1 MNAAQERPDVDAV
14 LRGLKDFQRET
25 VERIF
30 ERMYGPQPSRR
41 FLLADEVGLGKTLVA
56 KGLIAK
62 TLDHL
67 WDEVERID
75 VIYICSNAD
84 IARQNLNRLHPEE
97 GGFTLPSRITLLP
110 LSIGDLASR
119 KMNFVSFTP
128 GTSLEPRS
136 AMGTAEERALLVRM
150 LREPWEMGNRRG
162 PCKVFQATSRS
173 IESFEWSVRE
183 VDDRPLSE
191 ELTAA
196 FREAVAARADLQE
209 AYGELLERYAR
220 VREPSSL
227 PDDVKAAR
235 RGLIGELRHLLA
247 QTCVAALEPDLILLD
262 EFQRF
267 RHLLSGESETADLA
281 RELFD
286 WEDEDT
292 GAQARVLLMSA
303 TPYKMFTVHGEAED
317 DHYEDFVA
325 TLRFLAG
332 EERATRLGGLL
343 TRFRRELLSFD
354 PSDAEGLGDLHEQ
367 IQRELRQVIVR
378 TERLGAGNDANG
390 MLETVLEP
398 AAPVTEADVADY
410 LKGQQVARAVGG
422 SDVMEY
428 WKSAPYLLNML
439 GDGYKVIRQ
448 VKASVDTASGRASMA
463 EILPS
468 ARLLG
473 SDRIRR
479 WGEIDAGSPRM
490 RGLVD
495 SMVGG
500 GHWRLL
506 WMPPSLPYYQLG
518 GPFAGL
524 PDDLT
529 KRLVFSSWTVVP
541 RAIASIVSYAAER
554 ELWAAGGDRSLN
566 TEQVRKAGQGRLGFT
581 TDERGR
587 PTGMPLLAILFPTTT
602 LAELCDPL
610 VGAGEHDE
618 PLSIDELRRWA
629 RDRVLGS
636 LAEVTAGAAT
646 DGPEDQAWYWLAP
659 LLLDARGSDPEAR
672 EWLERADAV
681 GAWSG
686 GFRDPDGS
694 AGWAEHVD
702 LARRAA
708 SGELDDLGRPPVDL
722 ADVVAEIGLFG
733 WGNSARRS
741 LTRLAAPGVDGG
753 ALRVASARIA
763 WGLRSLFNLPEVH
776 ALVPGLVGEGAYWRQ
791 CLEYSAMGGLQA
803 VLDEYLHLL
812 VEALGFSEGSTE
824 VIEKVSGRVSEV
836 LTLRAGQV
844 VTDEVVIDP
853 SAEAIEFR
861 PLRFRSRFAARFGD
875 QEDDEGSEKTHADS
889 LRASF
894 NSPFWPFVLASTSVG
909 QEGLDFH
916 HYCHSVV
923 HWNLPPN
930 PVDLEQREGRVHRFK
945 NHAVRKNLARHY
957 GLGGVSAG
965 GRGRDPWAGL
975 FEAGRRDRGSE
986 ENDLVPYWLFPID
999 GGAVIERRVPMLPLS
1014 EEIERFEAL
1023 RRSLTAYRLAFGQ
1036 PRQEDLVAYLLERF
1050 SEEQV
1055 AELSERYRIDL
1066 SPRCRRRRA
1075 VSSSPGTTTP

>member
-1 MNAAQERPDVDAV
+1 MSRSQARPDVDAV
-14 LRGLKDFQRET
+14 LGQLKDFQRET
-25 VERIF
+25 VEQIF
-30 ERMYGPQPSRR
+30 ERMYGPLPSRR

-67 WDEVERID
+67 WDDVERID

-110 LSIGDLASR
+110 LNIGDLASR

-150 LREPWEMGNRRG
+150 LQGPWRMGRRRG
-162 PCKVFQATSRS
+162 PCKVFQGTSRT

-183 VDDRPLSE
+183 VDERPLSE
-191 ELTAA
+191 ELTET
-196 FREAVAARADLQE
+196 FLKAVAGRADLHE
-209 AYGELLERYAR
+209 SYGELLERYAY

-227 PDDVKAAR
+227 PDEVKSQR
-235 RGLIGELRHLLA
+235 RDLIGELRHLLA
-247 QTCVAALEPDLILLD
+247 QTCVTALEPDLILLD

-267 RHLLSGESETADLA
+267 RHLLSGESETAQLA

-286 WEDEDT
+286 WEDET
-292 GAQARVLLMSA
+292 SGAQARVLLMSA

-325 TLRFLAG
+325 TLGFLAG
-332 EERATRLGGLL
+332 EEKAARLGALL
-343 TRFRRELLSFD
+343 TRFRREMLSFD
-354 PSDAEGLGDLHEQ
+354 SSDGDRLEGLHRE
-367 IQRELRQVIVR
+367 IQQELRQVIVR
-378 TERLGAGNDANG
+378 TERLGAGDADG
-390 MLETVLEP
+390 MLKTVLEH
-398 AAPVTEADVADY
+398 AGPVTEADVSDY
-410 LKGQQVARAVGG
+410 LDGQRISRAVGAA
-422 SDVMEY
+422 DLMEY
-428 WKSAPYLLNML
+428 WKSAPYLLNLL

-448 VKASVDTASGRASMA
+448 VKASIDTAPGRASIA
-463 EILPS
+463 KVLPS
-468 ARLLG
+468 ARLLR
-473 SDRIRR
+473 SDGVRR
-479 WGEIDAGSPRM
+479 WEEIDSGSPRM

-495 SMVGG
+495 STVGAG
-500 GHWRLL
+500 FWRLL
-506 WMPPSLPYYQLG
+506 WMPPSLPYYRLG
-518 GPFAGL
+518 GPYAGL
-524 PDDLT
+524 PTDLT
-529 KRLVFSSWTVVP
+529 KKLVFSSWTVVP

-554 ELWAAGGDRSLN
+554 ELWASGEGASLN
-566 TEQVRKAGQGRLGFT
+566 IEQVRKAGQGRLGFA

-587 PTGMPLLAILFPTTT
+587 PTGMPLLAILFPTTA

-610 VGAGEHDE
+610 AGAGGRPEQA
-618 PLSIDELRRWA
+618 SIDELRRWA
-629 RDRVLGS
+629 RDRVGGP
-636 LAEVTAGAAT
+636 LAQITADADMAK
-646 DGPEDQAWYWLAP
+646 PEDPAWYWVAP
-659 LLLDARGSDPEAR
+659 LLLDARLSGVEAR

-681 GAWSG
+681 HAWSG
-686 GFRDPDGS
+686 EFRDPDGLT
-694 AGWAEHVD
+694 GWAEHVD
-702 LARRAA
+702 LARRTAR
-708 SGELDDLGRPPVDL
+708 GEFKDLGRPPADL
-722 ADVVAEIGLFG
+722 TDVVAEIGLFG
-733 WGNSARRS
+733 WGNSAHRA
-741 LTRLAAPGVDGG
+741 LTRVAAPGVGGG
-753 ALRVASARIA
+753 ALRIASARIA

-776 ALVPGLVGEGAYWRQ
+776 ALVPSLVGEGAYWRQ
-791 CLEYSAMGGLQA
+791 CLEYGALGGLQA
-803 VLDEYLHLL
+803 VLDEYCHLL
-812 VEALGFSEGSTE
+812 VEALGFSVGSTE
-824 VIEKVSGRVSEV
+824 VIGKVSDRVSEV

-844 VTDEVVIDP
+844 VADEVTVDP
-853 SAEAIEFR
+853 TTDAIEFR

-875 QEDDEGSEKTHADS
+875 QEDEEGSEKTHADS

-945 NHAVRKNLARHY
+945 NHAVRKNLARRY
-957 GLGGVSAG
+957 GLGEVSAQMP
-965 GRGRDPWAGL
+965 DPWAAL
-975 FEAGRRDRGSE
+975 FAAGRRDRGPE
-986 ENDLVPYWLFPID
+986 HNDLVPYWLFPLD

-1036 PRQEDLVAYLLERF
+1036 ARQEDLVACLLERF
-1050 SEEQV
+1050 TEKEV
-1055 AELSERYRIDL
+1055 AELTERFRIDL
-1066 SPRCRRRRA
+1066 SPREARRRA
-1075 VSSSPGTTTP
+1075 VRSASGSTTT

>member
-1 MNAAQERPDVDAV
+1 M
-14 LRGLKDFQRET
+14 
-25 VERIF
+25 
-30 ERMYGPQPSRR
+30 
-41 FLLADEVGLGKTLVA
+41 
-56 KGLIAK
+56 
-62 TLDHL
+62 
-67 WDEVERID
+67 
-75 VIYICSNAD
+75 
-84 IARQNLNRLHPEE
+84 
-97 GGFTLPSRITLLP
+97 
-110 LSIGDLASR
+110 GD
-119 KMNFVSFTP
+119 
-128 GTSLEPRS
+128 
-136 AMGTAEERALLVRM
+136 
-150 LREPWEMGNRRG
+150 RRG
-162 PCKVFQATSRS
+162 PRKVFQGTSRT

-183 VDDRPLSE
+183 VDERPLSE
-191 ELTAA
+191 ELTEA
-196 FREAVAARADLQE
+196 FQRAVASRADLHE
-209 AYGELLERYAR
+209 AYGELLERYAY

-227 PDDVKAAR
+227 PDEVRTSR
-235 RGLIGELRHLLA
+235 RNLIGELRHVLA
-247 QTCVAALEPDLILLD
+247 RTCVTALEPDLILLD

-267 RHLLSGESETADLA
+267 RHLLSGESETAELA

-286 WEDEDT
+286 WEDEQT

-332 EERATRLGGLL
+332 EKKAARLGDLL

-354 PSDAEGLGDLHEQ
+354 PSDGRRLGDLHEE

-378 TERLGAGNDANG
+378 TERLGAGKDGNG
-390 MLETVLEP
+390 MLKTVLEP
-398 AAPVTEADVADY
+398 AVPVTEADVADY

-422 SDVMEY
+422 ADVMEY
-428 WKSAPYLLNML
+428 WKSAPYLLNLL

-448 VKASVDTASGRASMA
+448 VKASADTPAGRASMA
-463 EILPS
+463 RIIPS
-468 ARLLG
+468 ARLLR
-473 SDRIRR
+473 SDDVRR

-495 SMVGG
+495 ATVGADL
-500 GHWRLL
+500 WRLL
-506 WMPPSLPYYQLG
+506 WMPPSLPYYELG
-518 GPFAGL
+518 GPFAEL

-529 KRLVFSSWTVVP
+529 KKLIFSSWAVVP

-554 ELWAAGGDRSLN
+554 ELWASASDGSLN

-587 PTGMPLLAILFPTTT
+587 PTGMPLLAVLFPSTA

-610 VGAGEHDE
+610 AGAEEHDAR
-618 PLSIDELRRWA
+618 LSIDELRGWA
-629 RDRVLGS
+629 RDRIRVS
-636 LAEVTAGAAT
+636 LAEVTEMA
-646 DGPEDQAWYWLAP
+646 DRERPEDQAWYWVAP
-659 LLLDARGSDPEAR
+659 LLLDARLSDPDAQ
-672 EWLERADAV
+672 EWLGRDDAV

-686 GFRDPDGS
+686 EFRDPDGS
-694 AGWAEHVD
+694 AGWAEHVE

-708 SGELDDLGRPPVDL
+708 RGEVGNLGRPPADL
-722 ADVVAEIGLFG
+722 DAVVAEIGLFG
-733 WGNSARRS
+733 WGNSAHRALSRV
-741 LTRLAAPGVDGG
+741 ADQGVDGG
-753 ALRVASARIA
+753 ALRMGSARIA

-776 ALVPGLVGEGAYWRQ
+776 ALVPGLAGDGAYWRQ
-791 CLEYSAMGGLQA
+791 CLEYGAMGGIQA
-803 VLDEYLHLL
+803 VIDEYCHLL

-844 VTDEVVIDP
+844 VADEVTVDP
-853 SAEAIEFR
+853 SAEAVEFR

-875 QEDDEGSEKTHADS
+875 QEDEEGSEKTHADS

-930 PVDLEQREGRVHRFK
+930 PVDLEQREGRVHRYK

-957 GLGGVSAG
+957 GLGPASLG
-965 GRGRDPWAGL
+965 GRDPWTAL
-975 FEAGRRDRGSE
+975 FEAGREDRDVE
-986 ENDLVPYWLFPID
+986 ENDLVPYWLFPIE
-999 GGAVIERRVPMLPLS
+999 GGALIERRVPMLPLS

-1050 SEEQV
+1050 TEEQV
-1055 AELSERYRIDL
+1055 AELTGRFRIDL
-1066 SPRCRRRRA
+1066 SPQVTGARRVR
-1075 VSSSPGTTTP
+1075 SSPGSTTP